1 MSLEEAKRLIERMNT
16 DEAFRE
22 KVLEAPDVAERLR
35 LAAAE
40 GYSVTEEEV
49 ASASAELGD
58 AELDAV
64 AGGGWCDAYCI
75 RGPLCQYSD

>member
-1 MSLEEAKRLIERMNT
+1 MSAEDARKLIERLST

-22 KVLEAPDVAERLR
+22 KILAAPDVAERLD

-40 GYSVTEEEV
+40 GYNVTEEEV

-64 AGGGWCDAYCI
+64 AAGAWVNFDCTECRGRGW
-75 RGPLCQYSD
+75 P

>member
-1 MSLEEAKRLIERMNT
+1 MSLDDAQRLIAHMNT
-16 DEAFRE
+16 DEALRE
-22 KVLEAPDVAERLR
+22 RI
-35 LAAAE
+35 LAARDTAGRLELARAE

-64 AGGGWCDAYCI
+64 AAGGWGDPCP
-75 RGPLCQYSD
+75 PLCMHH

>member
-1 MSLEEAKRLIERMNT
+1 MSLEEARRLIERMNT

-64 AGGGWCDAYCI
+64 AGGAWFDCNECRGRGWA
-75 RGPLCQYSD
+75 

>member
-1 MSLEEAKRLIERMNT
+1 MSLEEARRLMERLST

-22 KVLEAPDVAERLR
+22 KILAVPDTAGRLE
-35 LAAAE
+35 LARAE

-58 AELDAV
+58 AELDGVA
-64 AGGGWCDAYCI
+64 AGGWGDPC
-75 RGPLCQYSD
+75 PTLCMHH